1 MRIPQVSFARPE
13 RNRRDW
19 DPDHRCGA
27 FAMAKSVA
35 TGFLLRLCLWIVA
48 CSCIAGTASS
58 QPLIV
63 ALGDSNTAGW
73 GVGQANAFPSQLNA
87 MLARRGYDARIANAG
102 VSGDTFGG
110 MLSRLDRSVP
120 AGTRLVIVQG
130 GYNDLIRG
138 TPRDVIVARME
149 GILAQ
154 LRARRIP
161 AVLCGFFFPEW
172 DAVGRRLAAQ
182 YGARFVPGSTCYS
195 PRHTGPDRLHM
206 SAEGHTVVAQRLMPV
221 VASTLGAARR
231 QPVKQVAAK
240 TTARNPQAVTASPA
254 R

>member
-1 MRIPQVSFARPE
+1 MS
-13 RNRRDW
+13 
-19 DPDHRCGA
+19 
-27 FAMAKSVA
+27 
-35 TGFLLRLCLWIVA
+35 LRLPVRLFGL
-48 CSCIAGTASS
+48 CSLLIAGCVGTASA

-73 GVGQANAFPSQLNA
+73 GVGQGAAFPSQLNT
-87 MLARRGYDARIANAG
+87 MLQRRGYNARIANAG

-110 MLSRLDRSVP
+110 MLSRLDSSVP

-130 GYNDLIRG
+130 GYNDLLRG
-138 TPRDVIVARME
+138 TPRDVIIARMQ
-149 GILAQ
+149 GILSQ
-154 LRARRIP
+154 LRARRVP

-195 PRHTGPDRLHM
+195 PKHTGPDRLHM
-206 SAEGHTVVAQRLMPV
+206 SAEGHAVVAQRLMPV
-221 VASTLGAARR
+221 VAGALGGAKA
-231 QPVKQVAAK
+231 QPTKRAPAAK
-240 TTARNPQAVTASPA
+240 RPAPA

>member
-1 MRIPQVSFARPE
+1 MVARLSGIV
-13 RNRRDW
+13 W
-19 DPDHRCGA
+19 Q
-27 FAMAKSVA
+27 S
-35 TGFLLRLCLWIVA
+35 LCLALFA
-48 CSCIAGTASS
+48 CGLTAGPALS

-73 GVGQANAFPSQLNA
+73 GVGQSNAFPAQLNA
-87 MLARRGYDARIANAG
+87 MLQRRGYNARIANAG

-110 MLSRLDRSVP
+110 MLSRLDTSVP

-138 TPRDVIVARME
+138 TPRNVIIARMQ
-149 GILAQ
+149 GILSN
-154 LRARRIP
+154 LHARRVP

-195 PRHTGPDRLHM
+195 PSHTGPDRLHM
-206 SAEGHTVVAQRLMPV
+206 SAQGHTVVAHRLMPV
-221 VASTLGAARR
+221 VASALSAART
-231 QPVKQVAAK
+231 QPVKRVAAK
-240 TTARNPQAVTASPA
+240 KPA
-254 R
+254 RH

>member
-1 MRIPQVSFARPE
+1 LPRTGGRIPLFIGIQIICQGEIPMVPRLF
-13 RNRRDW
+13 
-19 DPDHRCGA
+19 
-27 FAMAKSVA
+27 VA
-35 TGFLLRLCLWIVA
+35 TCVRFGLALVA
-48 CSCIAGTASS
+48 CCLAIGTASS

-87 MLARRGYDARIANAG
+87 MLRRRGYNARIANAG

-110 MLSRLDRSVP
+110 MLSRLNTSVP
-120 AGTRLVIVQG
+120 TGTRLVIVQG

-138 TPRDVIVARME
+138 TPRDVIIARMQ

-154 LRARRIP
+154 LRARRVS

-172 DAVGRRLAAQ
+172 DAVGRKLAAQ

-195 PRHTGPDRLHM
+195 PKHTGPDRLHM
-206 SAEGHTVVAQRLMPV
+206 SAEGHTVVAQRLVPV
-221 VASTLGAARR
+221 VASALSSRKVQPANAPARKR
-231 QPVKQVAAK
+231 
-240 TTARNPQAVTASPA
+240 TARK

>member
-1 MRIPQVSFARPE
+1 MPLTHALLAR
-13 RNRRDW
+13 
-19 DPDHRCGA
+19 
-27 FAMAKSVA
+27 S
-35 TGFLLRLCLWIVA
+35 TLCLCFA
-48 CSCIAGTASS
+48 LFAGGCFTSGTATA

-73 GVGQANAFPSQLNA
+73 GVGQGAAFPSQLSA
-87 MLARRGYDARIANAG
+87 MLQRRGYNARIANAG

-110 MLSRLDRSVP
+110 MLSRLDSSVP

-138 TPRDVIVARME
+138 TPRDVIIARMQ

-154 LRARRIP
+154 LRARRVP

-195 PRHTGPDRLHM
+195 PKHTGPDRLHM
-206 SAEGHTVVAQRLMPV
+206 PAEGHTVVAQRLAPV
-221 VASTLGAARR
+221 VAGALGGSKAQPAA
-231 QPVKQVAAK
+231 PAAAK
-240 TTARNPQAVTASPA
+240 RAPR
-254 R
+254 RF

>member
-1 MRIPQVSFARPE
+1 MIARLSGIICL
-13 RNRRDW
+13 
-19 DPDHRCGA
+19 H
-27 FAMAKSVA
+27 
-35 TGFLLRLCLWIVA
+35 LCFTLIV
-48 CSCIAGTASS
+48 CCLVNVPASS

-87 MLARRGYDARIANAG
+87 MLQRRGYSARIANAG

-110 MLSRLDRSVP
+110 MLNRLDASVP

-138 TPRDVIVARME
+138 TPRDVIIARMQ
-149 GILAQ
+149 GILSQ
-154 LRARRIP
+154 LRARHVP

-195 PRHTGPDRLHM
+195 PSHTGPDRLHM
-206 SAEGHTVVAQRLMPV
+206 SAEGHTVVAQRLVPV
-221 VASTLGAARR
+221 VASALGSVRR
-231 QPVKQVAAK
+231 SKAPTVKR
-240 TTARNPQAVTASPA
+240 TARK

>member
-1 MRIPQVSFARPE
+1 MPFSHAFFARMSL
-13 RNRRDW
+13 
-19 DPDHRCGA
+19 CVLSA
-27 FAMAKSVA
+27 LFAGDCLTNAA
-35 TGFLLRLCLWIVA
+35 TA
-48 CSCIAGTASS
+48 

-73 GVGQANAFPSQLNA
+73 GVGQGAAFPSQLNT
-87 MLARRGYDARIANAG
+87 MLQRRGYNARIANAG

-110 MLSRLDRSVP
+110 MLSRLDSSVP

-130 GYNDLIRG
+130 GYNDLLRG
-138 TPRDVIVARME
+138 TPRDVIIARMQ
-149 GILAQ
+149 GILSQ
-154 LRARRIP
+154 LRARRVP

-195 PRHTGPDRLHM
+195 PKHTGPDRLHM

-221 VASTLGAARR
+221 VAGALGTPKA
-231 QPVKQVAAK
+231 QAAK
-240 TTARNPQAVTASPA
+240 RAPAAKKPNPA

>member
-1 MRIPQVSFARPE
+1 MPFSHAFFARMSL
-13 RNRRDW
+13 
-19 DPDHRCGA
+19 CVLSA
-27 FAMAKSVA
+27 LFAADCLTNAA
-35 TGFLLRLCLWIVA
+35 TA
-48 CSCIAGTASS
+48 

-73 GVGQANAFPSQLNA
+73 GVGQGAAFPSQLNT
-87 MLARRGYDARIANAG
+87 MLQRRGYNARIANAG

-110 MLSRLDRSVP
+110 MLSRLDSSVP

-130 GYNDLIRG
+130 GYNDLLRG
-138 TPRDVIVARME
+138 TPRDVIIARMQ
-149 GILAQ
+149 GILSQ
-154 LRARRIP
+154 LRARRVP

-195 PRHTGPDRLHM
+195 PKHTGPDRLHM

-221 VASTLGAARR
+221 VAGALGTPKA
-231 QPVKQVAAK
+231 QAAK
-240 TTARNPQAVTASPA
+240 RVPAAKKPNPA